1 MWHAADL
8 NEKLRDAGDYHFTGL
23 QQQQQPK
30 FDWDAFKPK
39 RDAYI
44 QKLSDSYERNLVREH
59 VDVYH
64 GIGVLRSPTTVR
76 VTPLSDGDAE
86 PLDLHADHICIAT
99 GGRPVVPDDAT
110 VPGASLGIDSD
121 GFFALKTQP
130 RRAAVV
136 GAGYIAV
143 ELAGVLNALGTETHL
158 IIRGERVLRTFDQDL
173 QDVLTP
179 WMEHSGVRIH
189 KESRVVRV
197 DRVGPKSEDD
207 EDDGGGAKVVQTDR
221 GERIEVDVVLWAIG
235 RRANTEG
242 IGLEEV
248 GVRLND
254 RGDVVVDEYQN
265 TSVKGVTSIGDV
277 QGKALLTPVA
287 IAAGRRLAN
296 RLFGP
301 EEYKDQKLDYENIP
315 TVVFSWVFVLHCS
328 RDCSTVS
335 SQPSDHWDC
344 RTHRGE
350 STRKVRRCRQDM

>member
-1 MWHAADL
+1 MTISITYLRLRTEKGECVLPTPSVCRRRRRRHPHIRTQIMWHAADL
-8 NEKLRDAGDYHFTGL
+8 NEKLREAGDYHFTGL
-23 QQQQQPK
+23 QQQPK

-44 QKLSDSYERNLVREH
+44 QKLSDSYERNLLREH

-64 GIGVLRSPTTVR
+64 GTGVLLSPTTVR
-76 VTPLSDGDAE
+76 VTPQSAP

-99 GGRPVVPDDAT
+99 GGRPVIPDDET

-121 GFFALKTQP
+121 GFFELPTQP
-130 RRAAVV
+130 RRVAVI

-143 ELAGVLNALGTETHL
+143 ELAGVLNSLGTETHL

-189 KESRVVRV
+189 KQSSVVRV
-197 DRVGPKSEDD
+197 ARSEGD
-207 EDDGGGAKVVQTDR
+207 AKVVHTDR
-221 GERIEVDVVLWAIG
+221 GESIEVDVVLWAIG

-248 GVRLND
+248 GVQLND
-254 RGDVVVDEYQN
+254 KGDIVVDEYQN

-315 TVVFSWVFVLHCS
+315 TVVFA
-328 RDCSTVS
+328 
-335 SQPSDHWDC
+335 
-344 RTHRGE
+344 
-350 STRKVRRCRQDM
+350 